1 MPHHNIRF
9 SSPPYRSRLALRQA
23 ETVVP
28 LKYKRVLSIR
38 IHSPTRKD
46 SCSTILAND
55 LTLQGTSMEDSKR
68 EVNIDS
74 LRRDATD
81 GSYHCPQCNAPFT
94 RRSNLRRHYHIH
106 KRNMSFQCANCNA
119 SFPSNDVLQSHVV
132 HCPPTPT
139 WDPAAD
145 PLFQA
150 MSSFTPHSLEPTGNG
165 NLGILGSNSTSDAD
179 FTDFLS
185 SLSSEVPQQF
195 DGSFQYGFSPEPTKM
210 SPSPARTC
218 SPSSA
223 SSSSA
228 SSSSFIASPDFTLD
242 PRLYKSGSSQ
252 SLFSS
257 QPSPTFQ
264 TVDPTSLWNSRGNSL
279 DRPIYTS
286 QQVGDMLDAVSSC
299 LIGTIDTVMRTCP
312 HPDGGFNTS
321 SLLPA
326 PGAYSRNPDLKRMI
340 LNEALPRLIA
350 GLDDTRAPSD
360 PVGFNHNIHPHCSL
374 PAR

>member
-228 SSSSFIASPDFTLD
+228 SSSSFIASPDFTD